1 MEYPPLK
8 GIGTSL
14 GLLANALVSMS
25 DEDYQVFRTNP
36 DIDLV
41 SASDKTSPHILL
53 DERPDCHFAGAVP
66 ARR

>member
-14 GLLANALVSMS
+14 GLLANILVSMS
-25 DEDYQVFRTNP
+25 DEDFRIFQSNP

-41 SASDKTSPHILL
+41 SASDKPSPRTL
-53 DERPDCHFAGAVP
+53 
-66 ARR
+66 